1 MARTHLADL
10 QAFVAVAEARSFTRA
25 SAQLGLSR
33 SALSHAMTALEA
45 RIGVRLLTRTTRS
58 VSVTEAGARLLG
70 VLGPRFEDIDTEL
83 AMLSSMRDKPAGMVR
98 ISAHDH
104 AIRTVLWP
112 KLVPLMHEYPD
123 VQIEISIDYGLTDI
137 VAQRFDAGVRS
148 GDLVNKDM
156 IAVRIGPEVRMAV
169 AGSPAYFAT
178 RSKPRTPRDLTEHRC
193 LNLRLSTHGGLYAWE
208 FEKAGKELQVRVTGQ
223 AVFNNTLMMLD
234 AALADL
240 GLCYVPLDFVQ
251 PHIEAGRLVPVLRDW
266 WPKFPGY
273 HLYYPSRRQM
283 SPALALVVGALRF
296 RR

>member
-1 MARTHLADL
+1 MQRGNLDDLLAL
-10 QAFVAVAEARSFTRA
+10 VAVAGERSFIKA
-25 SAQLGLSR
+25 AAKLGVSQ
-33 SALSHAMTALEA
+33 SALSHTIRGLEE
-45 RIGVRLLTRTTRS
+45 RLEVRLLTRTTRS

-83 AMLSSMRDKPAGMVR
+83 AMLSAMRDKPAGTVR
-98 ISAHDH
+98 ITAHDH

-123 VQIEISIDYGLTDI
+123 VQIEISVDYGLTDI

-169 AGSPAYFAT
+169 TGSPAYFRA
-178 RSKPRTPRDLTEHRC
+178 KPRPRSPRDLTEHRC
-193 LNLRLSTHGGLYAWE
+193 LNLRLATHGGLYAWE
-208 FEKAGKELQVRVTGQ
+208 FEKDGREMQVRVAGQ
-223 AVFNNTLMMLD
+223 AVFNNTLLMVD

-251 PHIEAGRLVPVLRDW
+251 PHIDAGRLVPVLRDW

-283 SPALALVVGALRF
+283 SPALTLVIEALRF

>member
-1 MARTHLADL
+1 MTRTNLADL

-25 SAQLGLSR
+25 AAQLGLSR

-45 RIGVRLLTRTTRS
+45 RLGIRLLTRTTRS

-83 AMLSSMRDKPAGMVR
+83 AMLSAMRDKPAGTVR
-98 ISAHDH
+98 ITAHDH

-123 VQIEISIDYGLTDI
+123 VQIEISVDYGLTDI

-169 AGSPAYFAT
+169 TGSPAYFRA
-178 RSKPRTPRDLTEHRC
+178 KPRPRSPRDLTEHRC
-193 LNLRLSTHGGLYAWE
+193 LNLRLATHGGLYAWE
-208 FEKAGKELQVRVTGQ
+208 FEKDGREMQVRVAGQ
-223 AVFNNTLMMLD
+223 AVFNNTLLMVD

-251 PHIEAGRLVPVLRDW
+251 PHIDAGRLVPVLRDW

-283 SPALALVVGALRF
+283 SPALTLVIEALRF

>member
-1 MARTHLADL
+1 MTRTNLADL

-25 SAQLGLSR
+25 AAQLGLSR

-45 RIGVRLLTRTTRS
+45 RLGVRLLTRTTRS

-83 AMLSSMRDKPAGMVR
+83 AMLSAMRDKPAGTVR
-98 ISAHDH
+98 ITAHDH

-123 VQIEISIDYGLTDI
+123 VQIEISVDYGLTDI

-169 AGSPAYFAT
+169 TGSPAYFRA
-178 RSKPRTPRDLTEHRC
+178 KPRPRSPRDLTEHRC
-193 LNLRLSTHGGLYAWE
+193 LNLRLATHGGLYAWE
-208 FEKAGKELQVRVTGQ
+208 FEKDGREMQVRVAGQ
-223 AVFNNTLMMLD
+223 AVFNNTLLMVD

-240 GLCYVPLDFVQ
+240 GLCYVPLDFVH
-251 PHIEAGRLVPVLRDW
+251 PHIDAGRLVPVLRDW

-283 SPALALVVGALRF
+283 SPALTLVIEALRF